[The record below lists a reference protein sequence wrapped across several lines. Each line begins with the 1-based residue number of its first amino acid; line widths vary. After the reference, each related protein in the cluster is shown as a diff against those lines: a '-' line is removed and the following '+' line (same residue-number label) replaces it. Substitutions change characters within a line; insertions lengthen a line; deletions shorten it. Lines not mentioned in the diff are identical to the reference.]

1 MAGKNSLFSC
11 VKHREKGDRNSAGAD
26 GQGKAVAFPG
36 AKSSIIPFTEG
47 LRLQELP
54 LSPNPGPTALITVT
68 LVLAQM

>member
-36 AKSSIIPFTEG
+36 ARSPVIPLAKG
-47 LRLQELP
+47 PRLQELL
-54 LSPNPGPTALITVT
+54 LSPNPGR
-68 LVLAQM
+68 